1 MDFAGPNAL
10 VDVLLEACPLAFG
23 PHAVCEVALDA
34 NHLNLHVW
42 IRAGEVI
49 QGVLIRHE
57 VAREPLL
64 LPHVDFEPGTLVETL
79 RHSEAPAQCLTT
91 TACPAPRKRPEVSMR
106 KISMVCEPT
115 VRGKAY

>member
-1 MDFAGPNAL
+1 MDSAGPNTL
-10 VDVLLEACPLAFG
+10 IDVLLEGGPLAFG

-42 IRAGEVI
+42 ILADEVV

-79 RHSEAPAQCLTT
+79 RHGEALAQCFDS
-91 TACPAPRKRPEVSMR
+91 V
-106 KISMVCEPT
+106 V
-115 VRGKAY
+115 Y